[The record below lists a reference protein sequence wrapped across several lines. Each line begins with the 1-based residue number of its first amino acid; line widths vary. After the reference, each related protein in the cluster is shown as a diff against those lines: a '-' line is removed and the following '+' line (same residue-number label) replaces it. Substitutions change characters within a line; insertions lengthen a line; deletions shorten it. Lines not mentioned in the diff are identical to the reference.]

1 MTSLLQSPAERLL
14 PVFLRL
20 SLASAFFSAVADR
33 FGWWGPPGAPG
44 VAWGS
49 IPRFMEYAAR
59 INPEAPAA
67 LVPALGWTATGLEI
81 LCGAALLLGFKTRV
95 AAGTGGILL
104 LLFALGM
111 AFGTGIKS
119 PLDASVFTA
128 SAASFALAVLGP
140 GRWSIDS
147 PTRRPGSLTPPG
159 ARPSGRPDWPA
170 GPG

>member
-1 MTSLLQSPAERLL
+1 MNDRPASSGSWLV

-20 SLASAFFSAVADR
+20 ALASAFFSAVADR
-33 FGWWGPPGAPG
+33 FGWWGPPGTPG

-49 IPRFMEYAAR
+49 IPRFMAYAAT

-67 LVPALGWTATGLEI
+67 MVPLLGWTATGLEI
-81 LCGAALLLGFKTRV
+81 LCGTALLLGFKTRW
-95 AAGTGGILL
+95 AAAVGGMLL

-111 AFGTGIKS
+111 TLGTGIKS

-140 GRWSIDS
+140 GRWSVD
-147 PTRRPGSLTPPG
+147 RMG
-159 ARPSGRPDWPA
+159 
-170 GPG
+170 